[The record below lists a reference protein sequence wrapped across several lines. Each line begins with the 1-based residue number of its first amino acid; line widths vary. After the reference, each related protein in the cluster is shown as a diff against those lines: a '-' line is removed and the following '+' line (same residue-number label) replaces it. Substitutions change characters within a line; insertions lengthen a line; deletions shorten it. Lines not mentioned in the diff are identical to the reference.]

1 MTQGWR
7 LRGVAIL
14 LPLSLLMHAGCG
26 DLSGGLSPEEVFRAV
41 LSTPDRPLDAATV
54 AAGLKEA
61 LQVGTERTV
70 LATSSVDG
78 FLANQLIRI
87 VLPEQFETMGKA
99 LRAVGFGSQVDAL
112 EVAMNRAA
120 ERAAGEAKAVFW
132 DAIRQMSVADAF
144 GILNGGDTAATNYF
158 RDRTEATLRSRFQ
171 PIVEQK
177 MGEVGLY
184 RIYED
189 VVDRYRTIP
198 FVTTPPLDLGDYV
211 TDKSLDGLFVV
222 LAQEEKRIREDP
234 VARTT
239 ELLRQV
245 FGR

>member
-1 MTQGWR
+1 MKG
-7 LRGVAIL
+7 IL
-14 LPLSLLMHAGCG
+14 LLLSLLFLMSAGCR
-26 DLSGGLSPEEVFRAV
+26 DLSGGLSPEQVLRAV
-41 LSTPDRPLDAATV
+41 LSTPDRPLDATTV

-87 VLPEQFETMGKA
+87 ALPEQFGTMAKA
-99 LRAVGFGSQVDAL
+99 MRTVGFGSQVDAL

-120 ERAAGEAKAVFW
+120 ERAAGEAKTVFW
-132 DAIRQMSVADAF
+132 NAIRQMTVADAF
-144 GILNGGDTAATNYF
+144 EILNGGDTAATSYF
-158 RDRTEATLRSRFQ
+158 RDRTEETLRSRFQ

-189 VVDRYRTIP
+189 VVDRYRAIP

-211 TDKSLDGLFVV
+211 TDKSMNGLFLV

-234 VARTT
+234 LARTT
-239 ELLRQV
+239 ELLRRV
-245 FGR
+245 FGRQGSS

>member
-1 MTQGWR
+1 MTHRWGV
-7 LRGVAIL
+7 RGLVIL
-14 LPLSLLMHAGCG
+14 LPLFLLAPGGCR

-41 LSTPDRPLDAATV
+41 LSTPDQPLDAATV

-70 LATSSVDG
+70 LSTSSVDG

-87 VLPEQFETMGKA
+87 ALPEQFHGMAKA
-99 LRAVGFGSQVDAL
+99 LRTVGFGSQVDAL

-120 ERAAGEAKAVFW
+120 ERAAGEAKTVFW
-132 DAIRQMSVADAF
+132 AAIRQMSVADAF
-144 GILNGGDTAATNYF
+144 GILNGGDTAATTYF
-158 RDRTEATLRSRFQ
+158 RDHTEATLRSRFQ

-189 VVDRYRTIP
+189 VVERYRAIP

-211 TDKSLDGLFVV
+211 TDKSLDGLFLV

-239 ELLRQV
+239 ELLRRV
-245 FGR
+245 FGG